1 MGNRADEASSPHE
14 MVGLS
19 SYAELLDE
27 MVEDEFELTVDEAQ
41 NATGLQKI
49 VLRPFELS
57 QKHGMRSL
65 LCDSIQNCVE
75 RGAGAYDNSPMVRSN
90 CSQDACYNE
99 RIDGLIQNGKQQN
112 PHKRPL
118 KVSNCIYAPIV
129 AAKSAFFGILQ
140 IANSN
145 QADGFTEQDIKI
157 VKIICNHLAEYLK
170 NLKTSFYNQLNV
182 KKRFD
187 ATILSTQIETS
198 QANQILVYSNKL
210 F

>member
-1 MGNRADEASSPHE
+1 MGNRADETSSPQE

-41 NATGLQKI
+41 NPKGLQKI

-65 LCDSIQNCVE
+65 LCESIQICVE
-75 RGAGAYDNSPMVRSN
+75 RGTGAYNNNPMVRSN

-99 RIDGLIQNGKQQN
+99 KIDGLIQNGKQHN

-118 KVSNCIYAPIV
+118 RVSNCIYAPIV
-129 AAKSAFFGILQ
+129 AAKTEFFGIL
-140 IANSN
+140 
-145 QADGFTEQDIKI
+145 
-157 VKIICNHLAEYLK
+157 
-170 NLKTSFYNQLNV
+170 
-182 KKRFD
+182 
-187 ATILSTQIETS
+187 
-198 QANQILVYSNKL
+198 
-210 F
+210 